1 MAASHSANLRLVS
14 ITELKPYILKPKG
27 LRLYVRHN
35 ESCKYLYLTN
45 VSKCGEKIYRAQNKT
60 ARIFLCKPL
69 FYLAGVAGL
78 EPATIGFGDRCS
90 TNWNYTP
97 VDVGHYAKSTSKGKV
112 LFMAKLIN

>member
-1 MAASHSANLRLVS
+1 MAASHSANLRLVC
-14 ITELKPYILKPKG
+14 ITELKPYLLKPKG
-27 LRLYVRHN
+27 LRLYVRHY

-97 VDVGHYAKSTSKGKV
+97 VDVGHYAKSTLKGKG
-112 LFMAKLIN
+112 LFMTNLIN